1 MTSLVHAIS
10 RPSKL
15 RGHLSAYLAGV
26 GATGALT
33 AGAVVVFLSLATF
46 VAFRGLPSLTGS
58 SDSSGAAYLTSNTGS
73 PQAAAAALDAARAAV
88 AKDPVPLSRSAGG
101 SFDQGSGAPGSAGG
115 QSSAGNRSD
124 GSGGPATGGSSGA
137 AAPTAPGVVPSAP
150 SAPSVPSV
158 PGTVDPPSVDAPSVP
173 DPPSVPS
180 TPSIPSSPHVPSTSG
195 AVRDVDRAAGTNL
208 SGTTGG
214 VTRTVD
220 GVLAGA
226 LG

>member
-1 MTSLVHAIS
+1 MTSLVHAIT

-15 RGHLSAYLAGV
+15 RSHLSPYLAGV

-46 VAFRGLPSLTGS
+46 VAFRGLPSLAGS
-58 SDSSGAAYLTSNTGS
+58 TDNTGAAFLTSNSGG

-88 AKDPVPLSRSAGG
+88 AKDPLPRAHWAGG
-101 SFDQGSGAPGSAGG
+101 SLDRSSGAPGSGSG
-115 QSSAGNRSD
+115 QSSVGRTSG
-124 GSGGPATGGSSGA
+124 GSGGSTARGGSGA
-137 AAPTAPGVVPSAP
+137 IAPTAPGVAPSAP

-158 PGTVDPPSVDAPSVP
+158 PGTVGPPSVEAPSVP
-173 DPPSVPS
+173 DTPSVPS
-180 TPSIPSSPHVPSTSG
+180 TPHVPSTSG

-214 VTRTVD
+214 VTRRVD
-220 GVLAGA
+220 GALAGA

>member
-1 MTSLVHAIS
+1 M
-10 RPSKL
+10 
-15 RGHLSAYLAGV
+15 RGHLNAYLAGV

-46 VAFRGLPSLTGS
+46 VAFRGLPSLAGS
-58 SDSSGAAYLTSNTGS
+58 NDSTGAAFLASNSGG

-88 AKDPVPLSRSAGG
+88 AKDPVTLARSAGS
-101 SFDQGSGAPGSAGG
+101 SFDSGAPGSRDG
-115 QSSAGNRSD
+115 QSSVD
-124 GSGGPATGGSSGA
+124 HGSGGSGGSTAVRGSGA
-137 AAPTAPGVVPSAP
+137 TAPTASGVAPSAP

-158 PGTVDPPSVDAPSVP
+158 SGAVDPPSVEAPSVPDAPSVP
-173 DPPSVPS
+173 S
-180 TPSIPSSPHVPSTSG
+180 TPHVPSTSG

-208 SGTTGG
+208 SGTTDR

-220 GVLAGA
+220 GVLGGA